1 MKNSFKFYNSWG
13 ASIDLMEEQEL
24 RRFIKNLIRHSQ
36 DEPIELVTKVDKI
49 VWSQVEPLLD
59 YNEGIRQKKISN
71 GKNGGAPKGNNNAS
85 KNDIISETIKNNQK
99 QPKTNVEDVDDDD
112 VVVEDDVVVVDDVVD
127 VDVVV
132 EEQKPNL
139 GKSMYQV
146 INKL

>member
-13 ASIDLMEEQEL
+13 TSIDLMEEEDL

-49 VWSQVEPLLD
+49 VWSQVEPLLE
-59 YNEGIRQKKISN
+59 YNEKERQKKISN
-71 GKNGGAPKGNNNAS
+71 GKSGGAPKGNNNAS
-85 KNDIISETIKNNQK
+85 KNDIITEITKNNQN
-99 QPKTNVEDVDDDD
+99 QPKTND
-112 VVVEDDVVVVDDVVD
+112 VD
-127 VDVVV
+127 VDVVEDV
-132 EEQKPNL
+132 EEDVVDGVVVVVDEQKPNL